1 MGTPCYTNQNIF
13 FACYRGPKIR
23 CTFENKLNKHYF
35 LQSVVKE
42 HAKYYLSIQI
52 EEKNQRIYSNPPFVS
67 LASGDLLLSSSFE
80 LSAAVTPAGGG
91 GGGINA

>member
-1 MGTPCYTNQNIF
+1 MGTPCLTNQNIF
-13 FACYRGPKIR
+13 FTRYRGPKIR
-23 CTFENKLNKHYF
+23 CTFENKLNKH
-35 LQSVVKE
+35 V
-42 HAKYYLSIQI
+42 KYYLSIQI
-52 EEKNQRIYSNPPFVS
+52 EEKNQRIYSNSPFVS